1 MALSKEQL
9 LKLLKNKNLRDNY
22 IKQLEQQKTS
32 IKTAKAKKKKP
43 TKKKTLNEMSPWEK
57 IKERKRKTDETI
69 KKSLS

>member
-32 IKTAKAKKKKP
+32 IKTAKVKK
-43 TKKKTLNEMSPWEK
+43 NG
-57 IKERKRKTDETI
+57 KRKT
-69 KKSLS
+69 S

>member
-9 LKLLKNKNLRDNY
+9 LKLLKNKNLRENY

-32 IKTAKAKKKKP
+32 IKTAKAKKKKS
-43 TKKKTLNEMSPWEK
+43 TKKKTWAEMSPLER